1 MVVAYKSV
9 TGEIRENNE
18 DSVYVDDKLKQIYIV
33 ADGMGGHNAGEIA
46 SRVAIDSFVEY
57 FHANYTDNIDAGE
70 MGDLLVGAVSYCNKK
85 VYEIGCKDEGLKN
98 MGTTFTVVAVVKDRA
113 VIAQVGDSRAY
124 VYRDKK
130 LIQLTKDHS
139 YVMEMVRQGKI
150 TVEEASVH
158 PKRNIITRAIGT
170 DKDVKVDIAFEP
182 LKEKDLILLCSD
194 GLYSMI
200 TDKDIEKCL
209 KKKKELSDI
218 VNELVDKANDNG
230 GKDNISV
237 IIIGYEVGP

>member
-1 MVVAYKSV
+1 MRVAYKSV

-18 DSVYVDDKLKQIYIV
+18 DSVYVDDKFRQLYIV
-33 ADGMGGHNAGEIA
+33 ADGMGGHNAGEVA

-57 FHANYTDNIDAGE
+57 IKENYTDGIDAGE
-70 MGDLLVGAVSYCNKK
+70 MGDLFVGAVSHCNKK
-85 VYEIGCKDEGLKN
+85 VYEIGRNDEELKN
-98 MGTTFTVVAVVKDRA
+98 MGTTFTVVAIIKGRA

-150 TVEEASVH
+150 TVEEAKVH

-170 DKDVKVDIAFEP
+170 DEEVKVDIVFEP
-182 LKEKDLILLCSD
+182 LKENDLILLCSD

-200 TDKDIEKCL
+200 TDNDIEKCL
-209 KKKKELSDI
+209 KKRKKISDI

-237 IIIGYEVGP
+237 IIIEYEVEP